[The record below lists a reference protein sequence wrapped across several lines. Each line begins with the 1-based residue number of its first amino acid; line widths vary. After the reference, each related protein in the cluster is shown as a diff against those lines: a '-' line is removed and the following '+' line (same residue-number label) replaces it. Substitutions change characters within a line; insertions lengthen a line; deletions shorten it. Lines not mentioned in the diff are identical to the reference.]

1 VDEKSL
7 IGQDPGLRST
17 WAVSGY
23 HIQTSEGE
31 IGHVTDFI
39 INDDNWSICQLIVET
54 GHWFSGK
61 AIAIPPQ
68 RVGRISYEDSNI
80 SVDLTKEAIMQAPE
94 YHIAYGWCSESG
106 CGKIK
111 VESPTPGS
119 KLNNPLGCCHLAS

>member
-1 VDEKSL
+1 LGGGGFQVLPPSYPLPDQQATVDEKSP

-39 INDDNWSICQLIVET
+39 INDDSWSICQLIVET

-68 RVGRISYEDSNI
+68 RVGRISYENSNI

-94 YHIAYGWCSESG
+94 YHLPTVGAANQDA
-106 CGKIK
+106 GK
-111 VESPTPGS
+111 
-119 KLNNPLGCCHLAS
+119 